1 MALSESSDHVLL
13 TFGCDF
19 AFTNAEID
27 YYYLD
32 KVMELWNNH
41 YPHAQ
46 MKYSSPTKYLAEIKK
61 MNELFKI

>member
-1 MALSESSDHVLL
+1 MALSDSFDHVLL

-32 KVMELWNNH
+32 KVMELWN
-41 YPHAQ
+41 
-46 MKYSSPTKYLAEIKK
+46 
-61 MNELFKI
+61 

>member
-13 TFGCDF
+13 AFGCDF

-32 KVMELWNNH
+32 KVME
-41 YPHAQ
+41 
-46 MKYSSPTKYLAEIKK
+46 
-61 MNELFKI
+61 